1 MYLVVGAGLSG
12 CVMAERIASQLGD
25 KVLVIDRRTHIGG
38 NVYDYKNEE
47 GNTIH
52 QYGPHA
58 FHTNSQKVWDYLSQ
72 FTQWTP
78 YFHHVEGYIDGQN
91 VPIPF
96 NINTIEKL
104 FPQQYAQELIHALV
118 SKFGFNKKITI
129 LELLQEEEF
138 RDFAQY
144 VYEKVFLGYTVKQ
157 WGKKPEEL
165 DISVS
170 SRVPIYLSR
179 DNRYF
184 QDKYQAIPSEGYT
197 KMVENL
203 LASDLITVKLNTSL
217 TDVDR
222 SQFKGIIY
230 TGMIDEYFDFCYGKL
245 PYRSLSFTLKTF
257 DKPYYQAT
265 AQKNFSDNFDFTR
278 ITEYKHFLDEQTA
291 KTTVAFE
298 YPQAFEQ
305 GVNEPYYP
313 IPSDEN
319 HELYKKYAELA
330 KQEPNTLFIGRLAK
344 YMYYNMDKIVA
355 SALTAFEKKF
365 LNEQGAKDEF

>member
-12 CVMAERIASQLGD
+12 CVMAEQIANRLGE
-25 KVLVIDRRTHIGG
+25 KVLVIDQRDHIGG
-38 NVYDYKNEE
+38 NVYDYKNEA
-47 GNTIH
+47 GITIH

-58 FHTNSQKVWDYLSQ
+58 FHTNNEKVWQYLSQ

-104 FPQQYAQELIHALV
+104 FPQQYAQELIQALV
-118 SKFGFNKKITI
+118 AKFGFNKKITI
-129 LELLQEEEF
+129 LELLQEEAF

-197 KMVENL
+197 KLIENL
-203 LASDLITVKLNTSL
+203 LSSELITVKLNTHFL
-217 TDVDR
+217 TIDK

-245 PYRSLSFTLKTF
+245 PYRSLSFDLKTIN
-257 DKPYYQAT
+257 KPYYQAT

-278 ITEYKHFLDEQTA
+278 ITEYKYFLDEQSD
-291 KTTVAFE
+291 KTTLAFE
-298 YPQAFEQ
+298 YPQAFEY
-305 GVNEPYYP
+305 GKNEPYYP
-313 IPSDEN
+313 IPNDEN
-319 HELYKKYAELA
+319 HALYKKYYELA
-330 KQEPNTLFIGRLAK
+330 KQEPNTIFIGRLAK

-355 SALTAFEKKF
+355 SALTAFEKHF
-365 LNEQGAKDEF
+365 LNEQGIDE